1 MLIAL
6 LFVFYFIISL
16 QIVFKPN
23 KTILTQ
29 SLIVLLFALYS
40 FNYHSHLVNL

>member
-1 MLIAL
+1 MLITL
-6 LFVFYFIISL
+6 LFIFYFMIGL

-23 KTILTQ
+23 KTILSQ
-29 SLIVLLFALYS
+29 YLIALLCTLYS